1 VNDPKPPIANGEWYL
16 RSDMS
21 SQTARLQRQVGL
33 PGAVTIGLG
42 SMVGTGIF
50 VSVGIAAGISGPSVV
65 LAIIIAALVATCNG
79 LNSAQL
85 AASHPVSG
93 GTYEY
98 GYRYLTP
105 WLGFTAGWMFLLAK
119 SASAATAALGFA
131 GYFSNALA
139 LPSVVFVPLALA
151 AVLLLTA
158 VAASGIQRSNLMN
171 AAIVSVT
178 LFGLAAFVVSGLP
191 NVSADHFLPFF
202 APSGGEVH
210 AVGAFLHAC
219 ALMFVAY
226 TGYGRIA
233 TLGEEVREPRRTI
246 PRAIAATMLV
256 TTVLYVAV
264 AGVAVGASGAS
275 TLGQVTA
282 GALEAR
288 VAPLSIAAQG
298 FALPLVSQVVAMS
311 AVTAMLGVLLNLI
324 LGLSRV
330 ALAMGRRGDMPI
342 ALAQLNCAGTT
353 PTWAV
358 WAVGVAISVLVL
370 IGDVQLTWSFSAFTV
385 LIYYALTNAAA
396 LRLPTSQRIFPTWV
410 AWTGLAACLFLA
422 FWVEPAIWLIG
433 LGCIGLG
440 LIWHAIARALYR
452 PAI

>member
-1 VNDPKPPIANGEWYL
+1 
-16 RSDMS
+16 MS
-21 SQTARLQRQVGL
+21 SPTARLQRQVGL
-33 PGAVTIGLG
+33 PGAIVIGLG

-65 LAIIIAALVATCNG
+65 LATIIAALVATCNG

-139 LPSVVFVPLALA
+139 LPSATLVPLALA
-151 AVLLLTA
+151 AVLILTA

-178 LFGLAAFVVSGLP
+178 LFGLAAFVAGGLP
-191 NVSADHFLPFF
+191 HVSAERFLPFF
-202 APSGGEVH
+202 APNDGDAG
-210 AVGAFLHAC
+210 AAGAFLHAC

-246 PRAIAATMLV
+246 PRAIVATMLV
-256 TTVLYVAV
+256 TTALYMAV
-264 AGVAVGASGAS
+264 AGVAVGTVGAS
-275 TLGQVTA
+275 TLSQVTA

-298 FALPLVSQVVAMS
+298 FALPLVSQVVAIS

-330 ALAMGRRGDMPI
+330 ALAMGRRGDMPVV
-342 ALAQLNCAGTT
+342 LARLNDAGTT

-358 WAVGVAISVLVL
+358 WAVGTV
-370 IGDVQLTWSFSAFTV
+370 IGLLALTGNVQITWSFSAFTV

-396 LRLPTSQRIFPTWV
+396 VRLPAAQRLFPSWV
-410 AWTGLAACLFLA
+410 AWIGLAACLFLA

-433 LGCIGLG
+433 LGCIALG
-440 LIWHAIARALYR
+440 LIWHAVARALHQ
-452 PAI
+452 PAT